1 MMQNRNVLK
10 LFPQPLI
17 HYKFEDYKEQNIEL
31 EKYIKNLYEKD
42 SDGLQRS
49 NIDGWHSPD
58 FSLKEKDTA
67 AYNFFIS
74 LRKYLIDV
82 FKILGWQYD
91 PNKIIMTNMWAI
103 INKKNNFNLP
113 HIHPNCYLSAAYYV
127 KTHDGC
133 GKIKFTNPNLASRQ
147 RSPLIENKTDFNQ
160 NGIEIDPKEGDLLFF
175 PAYLTHEVLRNNSDK
190 ERIVISFNIDIAK

>member
-1 MMQNRNVLK
+1 MQNRNVLK

-31 EKYIKNLYEKD
+31 EKYVKNLYEKD

-67 AYNFFIS
+67 AYKFFTS
-74 LRKYLIDV
+74 LRKYLVDV
-82 FKILGWQYD
+82 FKILGWRYD
-91 PNKIIMTNMWAI
+91 PDKIIMTNMWAI

-127 KTHDGC
+127 KTHPGC

-175 PAYLTHEVLRNNSDK
+175 PAYLTHEVLKNNSDK

>member
-1 MMQNRNVLK
+1 MQNRNVLK

-31 EKYIKNLYEKD
+31 EKYVKNLYEKD
-42 SDGLQRS
+42 TDGLQRS

-67 AYNFFIS
+67 AYKFFTS

-82 FKILGWQYD
+82 FKILGWRYD
-91 PNKIIMTNMWAI
+91 PDKIIMTNMWAI

-133 GKIKFTNPNLASRQ
+133 GKIKFTNPNLVSRQ

-160 NGIEIDPKEGDLLFF
+160 NGIEVDPKEGDLLFF
-175 PAYLTHEVLRNNSDK
+175 PAYLTHEVLRNNSDR

>member
-1 MMQNRNVLK
+1 MQNRNVLK

-31 EKYIKNLYEKD
+31 EKYIKNLYKKD
-42 SDGLQRS
+42 SEGLQRS

-58 FSLKEKDTA
+58 FSLEEKDTA
-67 AYNFFIS
+67 AYKFFTS
-74 LRKYLIDV
+74 LKKYLIDV
-82 FKILGWQYD
+82 FKVLGWRYD
-91 PNKIIMTNMWAI
+91 PDKIIMTNMWAI

-127 KTHDGC
+127 KTHDDC
-133 GKIKFTNPNLASRQ
+133 GRIKFTNPNLASRQ

-160 NGIEIDPKEGDLLFF
+160 NGIEINPKEGDLLFF
-175 PAYLTHEVLRNNSDK
+175 PAYLTHEVLRNNSDE
-190 ERIVISFNIDIAK
+190 ERIVISFNIDIAR

>member
-1 MMQNRNVLK
+1 
-10 LFPQPLI
+10 
-17 HYKFEDYKEQNIEL
+17 
-31 EKYIKNLYEKD
+31 
-42 SDGLQRS
+42 
-49 NIDGWHSPD
+49 
-58 FSLKEKDTA
+58 
-67 AYNFFIS
+67 
-74 LRKYLIDV
+74 
-82 FKILGWQYD
+82 
-91 PNKIIMTNMWAI
+91 MWAI

-160 NGIEIDPKEGDLLFF
+160 NGIEVDPKEGDLLFF

>member
-1 MMQNRNVLK
+1 MQNRNVLK

-17 HYKFEDYKEQNIEL
+17 HYKFEDYKEHNIEL

-175 PAYLTHEVLRNNSDK
+175 PAYLTHEVLKNNSDK

>member
-1 MMQNRNVLK
+1 MNRNVLK

-31 EKYIKNLYEKD
+31 EKYVKNLYEKD
-42 SDGLQRS
+42 SNGLQRS

-67 AYNFFIS
+67 AYKFFTS
-74 LRKYLIDV
+74 LRKYLVDV
-82 FKILGWQYD
+82 FKILGWRYD
-91 PNKIIMTNMWAI
+91 PDKIIMTNMWAI

-133 GKIKFTNPNLASRQ
+133 GRIKFTNPNLASRQ

-175 PAYLTHEVLRNNSDK
+175 PAYLTHEVLRNNSEE
-190 ERIVISFNIDIAK
+190 ERIVISFNIDVAK

>member
-1 MMQNRNVLK
+1 MQNRNVLK

-17 HYKFEDYKEQNIEL
+17 HYKFEDYKEHNEEL
-31 EKYIKNLYEKD
+31 EKYIKNLYAKD
-42 SDGLQRS
+42 TEGLQRS

-67 AYNFFIS
+67 AYKFFTS

-82 FKILGWQYD
+82 FKVLGWQYD

-103 INKKNNFNLP
+103 INKNNFNLP

-133 GKIKFTNPNLASRQ
+133 GKIKFTNPNLVSRQ

-160 NGIEIDPKEGDLLFF
+160 NGIEVDPKEGDLLFF
-175 PAYLTHEVLRNNSDK
+175 PAYLTHEVLRTI
-190 ERIVISFNIDIAK
+190 R

>member
-1 MMQNRNVLK
+1 MNRNVLK

-31 EKYIKNLYEKD
+31 EKYIKNLYKKD
-42 SDGLQRS
+42 SNGLQRS
-49 NIDGWHSPD
+49 NIDGWHSQD

-67 AYNFFIS
+67 AYKFFSS

-82 FKILGWQYD
+82 FKILGWKYD

-133 GKIKFTNPNLASRQ
+133 GKIKFTNPNLVSRQ

-160 NGIEIDPKEGDLLFF
+160 NGIEVDPKEGDLLFF
-175 PAYLTHEVLRNNSDK
+175 PAYLTHEVLRNNSDR

>member
-1 MMQNRNVLK
+1 MENRNVLK

-42 SDGLQRS
+42 SNGLQRS
-49 NIDGWHSPD
+49 NIDGWHSQD

-67 AYNFFIS
+67 AYKFFTS
-74 LRKYLIDV
+74 LKKYLIDV

>member
-1 MMQNRNVLK
+1 MNRNVLK

-31 EKYIKNLYEKD
+31 EKYIKNLYKKD
-42 SDGLQRS
+42 SNGLQRS
-49 NIDGWHSPD
+49 NIDGWHSQD

-67 AYNFFIS
+67 AYKFFTS

-82 FKILGWQYD
+82 FKILGWKYD

-133 GKIKFTNPNLASRQ
+133 GKIKFTNPNLVSRQ

-160 NGIEIDPKEGDLLFF
+160 NGIEVDPKEGDLLFF
-175 PAYLTHEVLRNNSDK
+175 PAYLTHEVLRNNSDR

>member
-1 MMQNRNVLK
+1 MPSRNVLK

-17 HYKFEDYKEQNIEL
+17 HYKFEEYKEQNVEL
-31 EKYIKNLYEKD
+31 EKYIKKLYEQHTE
-42 SDGLQRS
+42 GLQRS

-67 AYNFFIS
+67 AYKFFIS
-74 LRKYLIDV
+74 LRKYIIDV
-82 FKILGWQYD
+82 FKILGWRYD
-91 PNKIIMTNMWAI
+91 PDKIILTNMWGI

-127 KTHDGC
+127 KTHEGC
-133 GKIKFTNPNLASRQ
+133 GKIKFTNPNLVSRQ
-147 RSPLIENKTDFNQ
+147 RNPLIENKTEFNQ

-175 PAYLTHEVLRNNSDK
+175 PAYLTHEVLKNNSDE
-190 ERIVISFNIDIAK
+190 ERIVISFNIDVAR

>member
-1 MMQNRNVLK
+1 MQNRNVLK

-17 HYKFEDYKEQNIEL
+17 HYKFEDYKEHNIEL
-31 EKYIKNLYEKD
+31 KKYIKNLYKKN

-58 FSLKEKDTA
+58 FSLEEKDTA
-67 AYNFFIS
+67 AYKFFIS
-74 LRKYLIDV
+74 LKKYLIDV
-82 FKILGWQYD
+82 FKILGWRYD

-133 GKIKFTNPNLASRQ
+133 GKIKFTNPNLVSRQ

-160 NGIEIDPKEGDLLFF
+160 NGIEVDPKEGDLLFF

>member
-1 MMQNRNVLK
+1 MQNRNVLK

-58 FSLKEKDTA
+58 FSLTEKDTA

-133 GKIKFTNPNLASRQ
+133 GKIKFTNPNLVSRQ

-175 PAYLTHEVLRNNSDK
+175 PAYLTHEVLKNNSDN

>member
-1 MMQNRNVLK
+1 MQNRNVLK

-17 HYKFEDYKEQNIEL
+17 HYKFEDYKEHNEEL
-31 EKYIKNLYEKD
+31 EKYIKNLYAKD
-42 SDGLQRS
+42 TEGLQRS

-67 AYNFFIS
+67 AYKFFTS

-175 PAYLTHEVLRNNSDK
+175 PAYLTHEVLRNNSDE

>member
-1 MMQNRNVLK
+1 MQNRNVLK

-17 HYKFEDYKEQNIEL
+17 HYKFEDYKEHNEEL
-31 EKYIKNLYEKD
+31 EKYIKNLYAKD
-42 SDGLQRS
+42 TEGLQRS

-67 AYNFFIS
+67 AYKFFTS

-82 FKILGWQYD
+82 FKVLGWQYD

-133 GKIKFTNPNLASRQ
+133 GKIKFTNPNLVSRQ

-175 PAYLTHEVLRNNSDK
+175 PAYLTHEVLRNNSDE

>member
-1 MMQNRNVLK
+1 MENRNVLK

-42 SDGLQRS
+42 SNGLQRS
-49 NIDGWHSPD
+49 NIDGWHSQD

-67 AYNFFIS
+67 AYKFFTS
-74 LRKYLIDV
+74 LKKYLIDV

-160 NGIEIDPKEGDLLFF
+160 NGIEVDPKEGDLLFF

>member
-1 MMQNRNVLK
+1 MQNRNVLK

-17 HYKFEDYKEQNIEL
+17 HYKFEDYKEHNEEL
-31 EKYIKNLYEKD
+31 EKYIKNLYAKD
-42 SDGLQRS
+42 TEGLQRS

-58 FSLKEKDTA
+58 LSLKEKDTA
-67 AYNFFIS
+67 AYKFFTS

-82 FKILGWQYD
+82 FKVLGWQYD

-160 NGIEIDPKEGDLLFF
+160 NGIEVDPKEGDLLFF
-175 PAYLTHEVLRNNSDK
+175 PAYLTHEVLRNNSDN

>member
-1 MMQNRNVLK
+1 MQNRNVLK

-67 AYNFFIS
+67 AYKFFTS
-74 LRKYLIDV
+74 LRKYLVDV
-82 FKILGWQYD
+82 FNILGWQYD

-127 KTHDGC
+127 KTQDGC
-133 GKIKFTNPNLASRQ
+133 GKIKFTNPNLVSRQ
-147 RSPLIENKTDFNQ
+147 RVPLIQNKTDFNQ

-175 PAYLTHEVLRNNSDK
+175 PAYLTHEVLRNNSDD
-190 ERIVISFNIDIAK
+190 ERIVISFDIDIAK

>member
-1 MMQNRNVLK
+1 MQNRSVLK

-17 HYKFEDYKEQNIEL
+17 HYKFEDYKEQNKEL
-31 EKYIKNLYEKD
+31 EKYIKNLYKKD
-42 SDGLQRS
+42 SNGLQRS

-67 AYNFFIS
+67 AYNFFTS
-74 LRKYLIDV
+74 LKKYLIDV

>member
-1 MMQNRNVLK
+1 MQNRNVLK

-31 EKYIKNLYEKD
+31 EKYVKNLYEKD
-42 SDGLQRS
+42 SNGLQRS

-67 AYNFFIS
+67 AYKFFTS
-74 LRKYLIDV
+74 LRKYLVDV
-82 FKILGWQYD
+82 FKILGWRYD
-91 PNKIIMTNMWAI
+91 PDKIIMTNMWAI

-133 GKIKFTNPNLASRQ
+133 GRIKFTNPNLASRQ

-175 PAYLTHEVLRNNSDK
+175 PAYLTHEVLRNNSEE
-190 ERIVISFNIDIAK
+190 ERIVISFNIYVAK

>member
-1 MMQNRNVLK
+1 MQNRNVLK

-31 EKYIKNLYEKD
+31 EKYVKNLYEKD
-42 SDGLQRS
+42 ADGLQRS

-67 AYNFFIS
+67 AYKFFTS

-82 FKILGWQYD
+82 FKILGWRYD
-91 PNKIIMTNMWAI
+91 PDKIIMTNMWAI

-133 GKIKFTNPNLASRQ
+133 GRIKFTNPNLASRQ

-175 PAYLTHEVLRNNSDK
+175 PAYLTHEVLRNNSEE
-190 ERIVISFNIDIAK
+190 ERIVISFNIDVAK

>member
-1 MMQNRNVLK
+1 MENRNVLK

-42 SDGLQRS
+42 SNGLQRS

-67 AYNFFIS
+67 AYKFFTS

-82 FKILGWQYD
+82 FKVLGWQYD

>member
-1 MMQNRNVLK
+1 MENRNVLK

-42 SDGLQRS
+42 SNGLQRS
-49 NIDGWHSPD
+49 NIDGWHSQD

-67 AYNFFIS
+67 AYKFFTS
-74 LRKYLIDV
+74 LKKYLIDV

-133 GKIKFTNPNLASRQ
+133 GKIKFTNPNLVSRQ

-160 NGIEIDPKEGDLLFF
+160 NGIEVDPKEGDLLFF

>member
-1 MMQNRNVLK
+1 MQNRNVLK

-67 AYNFFIS
+67 AYKFFTS

-175 PAYLTHEVLRNNSDK
+175 PAYLTHEVLRNNSNE
-190 ERIVISFNIDIAK
+190 ERIVISFNIDITK

>member
-1 MMQNRNVLK
+1 MQNRNVLK

-17 HYKFEDYKEQNIEL
+17 HYKFEDYKEQNTEL

-42 SDGLQRS
+42 SSGLQRS

-58 FSLKEKDTA
+58 FSLKEKNTA
-67 AYNFFIS
+67 AYKFFTS

-82 FKILGWQYD
+82 FNILGWQYD

-175 PAYLTHEVLRNNSDK
+175 PAYLTHEVLRNNSEE
-190 ERIVISFNIDIAK
+190 ERIVISFNIDVAK

>member
-1 MMQNRNVLK
+1 MQNRNVLK

-31 EKYIKNLYEKD
+31 EKYVKNLYEKD

-67 AYNFFIS
+67 AYKFFTS
-74 LRKYLIDV
+74 LRKYLVDV
-82 FKILGWQYD
+82 FKILGWRYD
-91 PNKIIMTNMWAI
+91 PDKIILTNMWGI

-127 KTHDGC
+127 KTQDGC

-147 RSPLIENKTDFNQ
+147 RVPLIQNKTDFNQ

-175 PAYLTHEVLRNNSDK
+175 PAYLTHEVLRNNSDD

>member
-1 MMQNRNVLK
+1 MQNRNVLK

-42 SDGLQRS
+42 SRGLQRS

-67 AYNFFIS
+67 AYKFFIS
-74 LRKYLIDV
+74 LRKYIIDV
-82 FKILGWQYD
+82 FKILGWRYD
-91 PNKIIMTNMWAI
+91 PDKIILTNMWGI

-127 KTHDGC
+127 KTHEGC
-133 GKIKFTNPNLASRQ
+133 GKIKFTNPNLVSRQ
-147 RSPLIENKTDFNQ
+147 RNPLIENKTEFNQ

-175 PAYLTHEVLRNNSDK
+175 PAYLTHEVLKNNSDD
-190 ERIVISFNIDIAK
+190 ERIVISFNIDVAR

>member
-1 MMQNRNVLK
+1 MQNRNVLK

-31 EKYIKNLYEKD
+31 EKYIKNLYKKD
-42 SDGLQRS
+42 SNGLQRS
-49 NIDGWHSPD
+49 NINGWHSQD

-175 PAYLTHEVLRNNSDK
+175 PAYLTHEVLKNNSDK

>member
-1 MMQNRNVLK
+1 MENRNVLK

-42 SDGLQRS
+42 SNGLQRS
-49 NIDGWHSPD
+49 NIDGWHSQD

-67 AYNFFIS
+67 AYKFFTS
-74 LRKYLIDV
+74 LKKYLIDV

-160 NGIEIDPKEGDLLFF
+160 NGIEVDPKEGDLLFF
-175 PAYLTHEVLRNNSDK
+175 PAYLTHEVLRNNSDN

>member
-1 MMQNRNVLK
+1 MQNRNVLK

-17 HYKFEDYKEQNIEL
+17 HYKFEDYKEHNEEL
-31 EKYIKNLYEKD
+31 EKYIKNLYAKD
-42 SDGLQRS
+42 NEGVQRS

-67 AYNFFIS
+67 AYKFFTS

-82 FKILGWQYD
+82 FKVLGWQYD

-147 RSPLIENKTDFNQ
+147 RSPVIENKTDFNQ

-175 PAYLTHEVLRNNSDK
+175 PAYLTHEVLRNNSDD

>member
-1 MMQNRNVLK
+1 MENRNVLK

-42 SDGLQRS
+42 SNGLQRS
-49 NIDGWHSPD
+49 NIDGWHSQD

-67 AYNFFIS
+67 AYKFFTS
-74 LRKYLIDV
+74 LKKYLIDV
-82 FKILGWQYD
+82 FKILGWKYD

>member
-1 MMQNRNVLK
+1 MQNRNVLK

-17 HYKFEDYKEQNIEL
+17 HYKFEDYKEHNVEL
-31 EKYIKNLYEKD
+31 EKYIKNLYAKD
-42 SDGLQRS
+42 TEGLQRS

-58 FSLKEKDTA
+58 FSLEEKDTA
-67 AYNFFIS
+67 AYKFFIS
-74 LRKYLIDV
+74 LKKYLIDV
-82 FKILGWQYD
+82 FKILGWRYD

-160 NGIEIDPKEGDLLFF
+160 NGIEVDPKEGDLLFF
-175 PAYLTHEVLRNNSDK
+175 PAYLTHEVLRNNSDN

>member
-1 MMQNRNVLK
+1 MQNRNVLK

-17 HYKFEDYKEQNIEL
+17 HYKFEDFKEQNKEL
-31 EKYIKNLYEKD
+31 EKYIKNLYQRD
-42 SDGLQRS
+42 TDGLQRS

-58 FSLKEKDTA
+58 FSLKEKDSA
-67 AYNFFIS
+67 AYKFFTS
-74 LRKYLIDV
+74 LRKYLVDV

-91 PNKIIMTNMWAI
+91 PNKIIITNMWAI

-175 PAYLTHEVLRNNSDK
+175 PAYLTHEVLRNNSNE
-190 ERIVISFNIDIAK
+190 ERIVISFNIDITR

>member
-1 MMQNRNVLK
+1 MQNRNVLK

-17 HYKFEDYKEQNIEL
+17 HYKFEDYKEHNEEL
-31 EKYIKNLYEKD
+31 EKYIKNLYAKD
-42 SDGLQRS
+42 TEGLQRS

-67 AYNFFIS
+67 AYKFFTS

-82 FKILGWQYD
+82 FKVLGWQYD

-160 NGIEIDPKEGDLLFF
+160 NGIEIDPKEGDLIFF
-175 PAYLTHEVLRNNSDK
+175 PAYLTHEVLRNNSDD

>member
-1 MMQNRNVLK
+1 MQNRNVLK

-17 HYKFEDYKEQNIEL
+17 HYKFEDYKEHNEEL
-31 EKYIKNLYEKD
+31 EKYIKNLYAKD
-42 SDGLQRS
+42 TEGLQRS

-67 AYNFFIS
+67 AYKFFTS

-82 FKILGWQYD
+82 FKVLGWQYD

-127 KTHDGC
+127 KTHEGC

-147 RSPLIENKTDFNQ
+147 RVPLIQNKTDFNQ

-175 PAYLTHEVLRNNSDK
+175 PAYLTHEVLRNNSDD